1 MKFTTKYI
9 EILDSDFF
17 ERDFGEEIR
26 YLLRHKTLDLLSLKN
41 KFFRDMEYLKKPRL
55 QFLYIHHVFK
65 DELEKFDILL
75 KSLSVHHEFISYS
88 EGVEKLLKGEI
99 DKPYIIISS
108 DDGFK
113 NNIDAAKILD
123 RYGIKGCFFI
133 NPTSIGLNEFQ
144 QIKKF
149 CNSNLN
155 FPATEFMTWD
165 DVESLLNSGHE
176 IGSHTMN
183 HIDIS
188 KHSLEQVESELSDS
202 FQLINSKCGTVKH
215 FAYPFGSYSFFNKAA
230 MELVYSVGY
239 ESCASA
245 ERGCYFQQGTK
256 INRNDLLIKRDHV
269 VCAWDLDHIF
279 YFLISNSKSKKNQEN
294 PFLLN

>member
-1 MKFTTKYI
+1 MKFTTNY
-9 EILDSDFF
+9 LDVWDTDFF
-17 ERDFGEEIR
+17 ERNFNEKIR
-26 YLLRHKTLDLLSLKN
+26 DLLRSKTLDLLSLKN
-41 KFFRDMEYLKKPRL
+41 KLCRDKEYLKNPRV
-55 QFLYIHHVFK
+55 QFLYIHHVFE
-65 DELEKFDILL
+65 DELYNFDRLL
-75 KSLSVHHEFISYS
+75 KSLAIDHEFISYS
-88 EGVEKLLKGEI
+88 EGVEKILKGEI
-99 DKPYIIISS
+99 DRPYIIISS

-113 NNIDAAKILD
+113 NNLDAAKILD

-133 NPTSIGLNEFQ
+133 NPASIGLSEFK

-155 FPATEFMTWD
+155 FPTTEFMTWD

-188 KHSLEQVESELSDS
+188 KHSLDEVESELSDS
-202 FQLINSKCGTVKH
+202 MKLINSKCGSVKH
-215 FAYPFGSYSFFNKAA
+215 FAYPFGSYSFFNKEA
-230 MELVYSVGY
+230 MELVFSLGY

-245 ERGCYFQQGTK
+245 ERGCYFEQKKK
-256 INRNDLLIKRDHV
+256 INKNDLLIRRDHV

-279 YFLISNSKSKKNQEN
+279 YFLIANSKSKKNLEN
-294 PFLLN
+294 PF